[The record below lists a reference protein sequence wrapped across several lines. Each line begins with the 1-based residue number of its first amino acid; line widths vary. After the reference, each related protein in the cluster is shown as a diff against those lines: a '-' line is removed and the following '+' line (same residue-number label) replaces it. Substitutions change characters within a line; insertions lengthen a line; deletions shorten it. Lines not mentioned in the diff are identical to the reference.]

1 MATYKLLDSY
11 TVGAGGASSVTFS
24 NIPQTYTDLLVKYTQ
39 RNNASNNYNPVLVQ
53 FNSTTTGSNVELYGN
68 GSSASAGTNAK
79 AYVGYVNGN
88 NTTANTF
95 SNVEFYIPN
104 YTSTNKK
111 SISIDSVTENNGTT
125 ALADLAA
132 TLQDLT
138 SPITSM
144 TFTIDAAANFAQ
156 YGTFY
161 LYGVWADLST
171 GTPSAPTIGTASA
184 GVFSASVPFTPAG
197 SGNTAV
203 TYTAI
208 STPGS
213 ITGTA
218 TSSPITVSGLDSA
231 TSYTFKVAGVNPI
244 GTGTYSAA
252 SNSITPLGTSFES
265 IATVTVGSGGAA
277 LITFTDGGSWSNYTH
292 LQIRVLAK
300 TDRNDPNDA
309 LFPYFNNDTSQ
320 NYWSSSMWGE
330 GTGTAQ
336 IARTPGTGMYY
347 NGWIPGAVS
356 NSSVFGANIIDILDF
371 RNTNKYKTVKTYG
384 GYSNN
389 TNGLSS
395 LISGAWLSTSAIT
408 VIKITPTVG
417 SNFVQYS
424 KFALYGIKG

>member
-161 LYGVWADLST
+161 LYGVWADSST
-171 GTPSAPTIGTASA
+171 GTPSAPTIGTATATSDSTA
-184 GVFSASVPFTPAG
+184 TVAFTPAG
-197 SGNTAV
+197 TGSTASAFQA
-203 TYTAI
+203 T

-213 ITGTA
+213 ITAIG
-218 TSSPITVSGLDSA
+218 TSSPITVTGLTGS
-231 TSYTFKVAGVNPI
+231 TSYTFKVAGINPI
-244 GTGTYSAA
+244 GTGLESSA
-252 SNSITPLGTSFES
+252 SNQITTSAS
-265 IATVTVGSGGAA
+265 PGYVAIATANASGSSTIHFNAIPQTYKHLILRFSLSFSGGGDSSFRFY
-277 LITFTDGGSWSNYTH
+277 LNGDTGNNYFWHDIYFDGSPHNYYTGNTDNIFITNHYQGNSNYPSAGYLDIMNYTSG
-292 LQIRVLAK
+292 QKKSVRVMA
-300 TDRNDPNDA
+300 
-309 LFPYFNNDTSQ
+309 
-320 NYWSSSMWGE
+320 
-330 GTGTAQ
+330 GTGTAN
-336 IARTPGTGMYY
+336 A
-347 NGWIPGAVS
+347 
-356 NSSVFGANIIDILDF
+356 D
-371 RNTNKYKTVKTYG
+371 G
-384 GYSNN
+384 GSIGS
-389 TNGLSS
+389 GL
-395 LISGAWLSTSAIT
+395 WNSTSAIT
-408 VIKITPTVG
+408 SISLLCKGSYVFANGKVG
-417 SNFVQYS
+417 LF
-424 KFALYGIKG
+424 GIK